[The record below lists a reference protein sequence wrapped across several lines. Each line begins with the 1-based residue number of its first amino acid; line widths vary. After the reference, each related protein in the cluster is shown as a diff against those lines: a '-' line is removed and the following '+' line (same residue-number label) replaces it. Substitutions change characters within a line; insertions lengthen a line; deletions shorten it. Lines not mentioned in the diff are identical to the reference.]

1 MKRRGKKKKNENL
14 ELCES
19 VSALIHAY
27 THAYKKDDA
36 ITFPLSTF
44 FDYRV
49 RTRSYKTKN
58 GFISDEKGEINK
70 KTNKEKEKWL
80 NDSFWCVRVMLL
92 HIYRLSGREHAKAKI
107 QIQSVCV
114 YIGESPETRNVIGS
128 LLTCFL
134 SFSLSG

>member
-1 MKRRGKKKKNENL
+1 MKRREKKKKNENL
-14 ELCES
+14 ELCER

-58 GFISDEKGEINK
+58 GFISDEKGEKKNK
-70 KTNKEKEKWL
+70 QTKKKKN
-80 NDSFWCVRVMLL
+80 
-92 HIYRLSGREHAKAKI
+92 G
-107 QIQSVCV
+107 
-114 YIGESPETRNVIGS
+114 
-128 LLTCFL
+128 
-134 SFSLSG
+134 